1 MFGVVKSIAGMA
13 LGKLTAIAGL
23 ANVGV
28 GLKPIRYFIDSHF
41 REQIVPIE
49 GSVVYAD
56 LFVAVEHSGI
66 YVGDGQIS
74 NIVVDNLLKADSQ
87 VKLSDPNDFTSKS
100 TLGRKI
106 YVSCDK
112 HGAVGD
118 VTVADGAMGHVGEK
132 SFYGLVFKNCH
143 VFSTKCVKYSAR
155 QPTVFDKFKNRFS
168 TYLESEWEFTIR
180 ELKATARDRLGATKW
195 RLWDWDNSAKDTP
208 EPDWDV
214 QSEFFESQKLT
225 PEFIQAL
232 RQELADVI
240 DYEHELSDE
249 DIPTDIRL
257 KLRRFGQV
265 LEDISD
271 TYDKYEDFLRHYG
284 SNLSYQDLKNHP
296 MDFNQLAKQIAN
308 NPAITDLV
316 RKMGRNYISQ
326 ERKKQSKLPKPS
338 RSEVHGT
345 HRSDDVARLLPSELV
360 NLDDETL
367 EMMFYARLLEKNLMC
382 YELAGVTDENHE
394 ISENHQHITG
404 PVVACLDTSGSM
416 SGQPLLKAKA
426 LLFAIAKILK
436 QEKRALYVILFGS
449 SGQIHEYAM
458 YDTQELSGL
467 LKFLQSGFGGGTDF
481 ETPLRRAFEIIQ
493 DDDSY
498 QKADILMISDGDCT
512 LSDNFNQELQRQK
525 QQHNCMVYSVLCD
538 GRRVDDNFSDEIVV
552 L

>member
-208 EPDWDV
+208 EPDWDA

>member
-118 VTVADGAMGHVGEK
+118 MMVADGAMGHVGEK

-249 DIPTDIRL
+249 DIPTGIRL

-271 TYDKYEDFLRHYG
+271 TYDKYEDFLRHHG
-284 SNLSYQDLKNHP
+284 SDLSYQDLKNHP

>member
-1 MFGVVKSIAGMA
+1 MFGVVKSIAGVA
-13 LGKLTAIAGL
+13 LGKLAPVSRL
-23 ANVGV
+23 VV
-28 GLKPIRYFIDSHF
+28 GLKPIRYFIDSRF
-41 REQIVPIE
+41 RKQIVPIE

-56 LFVAVEHSGI
+56 LYVAVEHSGI

-87 VKLSDPNDFTSKS
+87 VKLSDPNNFTSKS
-100 TLGRKI
+100 IMGRKI

-112 HGAVGD
+112 WGAVGD
-118 VTVADGAMGHVGEK
+118 MKVAEGAMGHVGEK

-155 QPTVFDKFKNRFS
+155 EPTVFDKFKNRFY

-180 ELKATARDRLGATKW
+180 KLKATARDKLGATKW
-195 RLWDWDNSAKDTP
+195 LLWDWDNSAKNTP
-208 EPDWDV
+208 EPDWDA
-214 QSEFFESQKLT
+214 QNEFFENQKLT

-249 DIPTDIRL
+249 DIPSEIRQ
-257 KLRRFGQV
+257 KLRRFRQT
-265 LEDISD
+265 LEDILD
-271 TYDKYEDFLRHYG
+271 TYEKYEDFLQRYG
-284 SNLSYQDLKNHP
+284 SDLSYQDLKNHP

-316 RKMGRNYISQ
+316 RKMGRNYISK